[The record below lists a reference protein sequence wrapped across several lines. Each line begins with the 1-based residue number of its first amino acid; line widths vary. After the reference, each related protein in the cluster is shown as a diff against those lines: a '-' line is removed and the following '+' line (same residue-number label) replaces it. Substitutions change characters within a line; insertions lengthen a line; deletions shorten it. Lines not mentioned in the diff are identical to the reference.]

1 MPMVRANQREVTNA
15 IIAVLEAASITVGDG
30 TAADCE
36 KPYTVLT
43 TVSGPRYDGPMDNTE
58 IDGSDRFQFS
68 SVADTRDQADWL
80 REKVR
85 TALTVEALDAQFV
98 TDAVARRTMLLILDI
113 PRGTRRD
120 ERGLPEPVFMAVDQ
134 FLVNTT
140 PTP

>member
-15 IIAVLEAASITVGDG
+15 VIALLEAAGITVGDG

-36 KPYTVLT
+36 KPYTVIT
-43 TVSGPRYDGPMDNTE
+43 TVSGPRYEGPMDNTE
-58 IDGSDRFQFS
+58 IDGSNRYQFS

-85 TALTVEALDAQFV
+85 VELTVQALDAQFV
-98 TDAVARRTMLLILDI
+98 TDAVAQRTMLLILDI

-134 FLVNTT
+134 FLINTT